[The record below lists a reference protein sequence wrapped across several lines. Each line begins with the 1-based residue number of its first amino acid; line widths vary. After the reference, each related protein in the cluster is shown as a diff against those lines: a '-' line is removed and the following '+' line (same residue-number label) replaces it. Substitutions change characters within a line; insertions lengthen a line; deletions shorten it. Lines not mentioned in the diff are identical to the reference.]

1 MFKLEKWHC
10 IIFLAV
16 ESRELIKI
24 IDVEMWLH
32 LSCQRKDPCGISG
45 LATGMAISID
55 GDTGVRENT
64 QQG

>member
-16 ESRELIKI
+16 ESREPIKI

-32 LSCQRKDPCGISG
+32 LSCQRKHPCGISG
-45 LATGMAISID
+45 LAAGMAIGID
-55 GDTGVRENT
+55 GDAIVRVNA
-64 QQG
+64 